1 MPITNPDAPQG
12 PCSRALDYLPAANTR
27 AGSIHDRSN
36 GQKPEPARDRDRIVN
51 FSDGVF
57 AIVITLLILTIEVP
71 DIPPASV
78 AQELPGRLLALAPD
92 CLSYVI
98 SFLVVA
104 VYWQA
109 HHRVFGPIRGYDR
122 TLLWLNFLF
131 LMAISFLPFPTS
143 LLGEYREQLPV
154 GIYAIDVSLASLML
168 VLTSWYATKEHHLTD
183 PHLDEGALR
192 QQHVQGLAVPV
203 VFLLSIAIS
212 FFSVTAAMCSWLLL
226 LVANPLMR
234 RVWSR

>member
-1 MPITNPDAPQG
+1 MTEATERN
-12 PCSRALDYLPAANTR
+12 
-27 AGSIHDRSN
+27 
-36 GQKPEPARDRDRIVN
+36 PEPARDRDRIVN

-71 DIPPASV
+71 DILPASV
-78 AQELPGRLLALAPD
+78 ARELPSRLLALSPD

-109 HHRVFGPIRGYDR
+109 HPRVFGPIRDYDR

-131 LMAISFLPFPTS
+131 LMTISFLPFPTS

-154 GIYAIDVSLASLML
+154 VI
-168 VLTSWYATKEHHLTD
+168 
-183 PHLDEGALR
+183 
-192 QQHVQGLAVPV
+192 
-203 VFLLSIAIS
+203 
-212 FFSVTAAMCSWLLL
+212 
-226 LVANPLMR
+226 
-234 RVWSR
+234 

>member
-1 MPITNPDAPQG
+1 MTE
-12 PCSRALDYLPAANTR
+12 STR
-27 AGSIHDRSN
+27 RN
-36 GQKPEPARDRDRIVN
+36 PEPPRDRDRIVN

-78 AQELPGRLLALAPD
+78 AQELPSRLLALEPD

-98 SFLVVA
+98 SFLMVA

-131 LMAISFLPFPTS
+131 LMTISFLPFPTS

-154 GIYAIDVSLASLML
+154 VIYAINVSLASLLL
-168 VLTSWYATKEHHLTD
+168 VLTSWYATIGHRLTD
-183 PHLDEGALR
+183 PRLDEGAMRR
-192 QQHVQGLAVPV
+192 QHLEGLAVLV
-203 VFLLSIAIS
+203 EFLLSIAIS
-212 FFSVTAAMCSWLLL
+212 FFSVTAAMLSWLLL
-226 LVANPLMR
+226 VAKPLIQ
-234 RVWSR
+234 RVWPR

>member
-1 MPITNPDAPQG
+1 M
-12 PCSRALDYLPAANTR
+12 
-27 AGSIHDRSN
+27 
-36 GQKPEPARDRDRIVN
+36 
-51 FSDGVF
+51 
-57 AIVITLLILTIEVP
+57 
-71 DIPPASV
+71 
-78 AQELPGRLLALAPD
+78 
-92 CLSYVI
+92 I

-154 GIYAIDVSLASLML
+154 GIYATNVSLASLLL
-168 VLTSWYATKEHHLTD
+168 VLTSWYATIGHRLTD
-183 PHLDEGALR
+183 PRLDEGAMRR
-192 QQHVQGLAVPV
+192 QHLEGLAVPV

-212 FFSVTAAMCSWLLL
+212 FFSVTAAMFSWLLL
-226 LVANPLMR
+226 LVANPLIR
-234 RVWSR
+234 RVWPR